1 MKALDIPHR
10 ETAPDPLASG
20 GALGCPGSAP
30 RPSRRRRGAGLRS
43 RFVATALLAAG
54 MPVLLTGGL
63 AVYVLADRPEFAAT
77 GADPGRNALAEY
89 AGRAGSALPASEA
102 ASGLDGFLA
111 ARIADARTW
120 ASTPVIVEAARAA
133 RSGRAADVPA
143 GNPVRAPNDHRAAL
157 NAPGPWP
164 GAGSFLHRRLADSPW
179 LARASLTDRDGFTV
193 VSTGPAGAAAPTGE
207 RWWRA
212 AWKDGIAVGRIDYGE
227 PAGPWRLGLAVRIE
241 DPRDGAPLGV
251 LKTVLAIEPFGTMAG
266 RAAPPLPDA
275 GVEPAVLVRA
285 EADPAGP
292 GHARIV
298 NASAGV
304 ADRNGLPVPAAA
316 AGPTEAPRAGRGP
329 AGEASN
335 AGSFASVL
343 DRLGVGGDL
352 PRSILARI
360 PDAAVLL
367 AGIEDALADRRVR
380 LALALGAIG
389 LLSGLFAALLA
400 NTAARRYAA
409 AIRAV
414 TEMAERAARG
424 ERAREPAAEAPGE
437 IARLGDAVDRL
448 ARLRNRIREPRP
460 VGGAHAQ

>member
-1 MKALDIPHR
+1 MNALGIPDR
-10 ETAPDPLASG
+10 EAAPDPLVPG

-54 MPVLLTGGL
+54 LPVLLTGGL
-63 AVYVLADRPEFAAT
+63 AAYVLADKPEFAAT
-77 GADPGRNALAEY
+77 GADPGWNALAEE
-89 AGRAGSALPASEA
+89 AARAGSALPAREA
-102 ASGLDGFLA
+102 ASRLDGFLV
-111 ARIADARTW
+111 ARIAEARTW
-120 ASTPVIVEAARAA
+120 ASTPVIVETARAA
-133 RSGRAADVPA
+133 RLGRAAEVPA
-143 GNPVRAPNDHRAAL
+143 GPPTRGADGRRTAV
-157 NAPGPWP
+157 NAPVPWP
-164 GAGSFLHRRLADSPW
+164 GADSFLHRRLADSPW

-193 VSTGPAGAAAPTGE
+193 VSTGPAGAHARTAE

-212 AWKDGIAVGRIDYGE
+212 AWKDGIAVGRLDRGE
-227 PAGPWRLGLAVRIE
+227 PAGPWRLGVAVRIE
-241 DPRDGAPLGV
+241 DPRSGAPLGV
-251 LKTVLAIEPFGTMAG
+251 LKTVLAIEPVGNMA
-266 RAAPPLPDA
+266 AQATPPVPGA
-275 GVEPAVLVRA
+275 GVEPAVLVRTAA
-285 EADPAGP
+285 EPAGH

-304 ADRNGLPVPAAA
+304 DDRNGLPVPAA
-316 AGPTEAPRAGRGP
+316 GPAEFPRAGRGP

-343 DRLGVGGDL
+343 DRLGVGRDI

-360 PDAAVLL
+360 PDPAVLA
-367 AGIEDALADRRVR
+367 AGVEDALADRRVQ

-400 NTAARRYAA
+400 NAAARRYTA

-414 TEMAERAARG
+414 TELAERSARG
-424 ERAREPAAEAPGE
+424 ERAHEAAVEAPGE
-437 IARLGDAVDRL
+437 IARLGDAVNRL
-448 ARLRNRIREPRP
+448 ARLRNRVREPRP

>member
-1 MKALDIPHR
+1 MRALDIPGR
-10 ETAPDPLASG
+10 ETPPGPIGTG

-30 RPSRRRRGAGLRS
+30 RSSRRRRGAGLRS
-43 RFVATALLAAG
+43 RFVSTALLAAG
-54 MPVLLTGGL
+54 LPVLLTGAL
-63 AVYVLADRPEFAAT
+63 AVFLLADRPEFAGT
-77 GADPGRNALAEY
+77 GAGWNALSGDA
-89 AGRAGSALPASEA
+89 AGGSALPATEA
-102 ASGLDGFLA
+102 ASRLDGFLA
-111 ARIADARTW
+111 ARIAEARTW

-133 RSGRAADVPA
+133 SPVRAADVPA
-143 GNPVRAPNDHRAAL
+143 GTPARGPHAHRAAV
-157 NAPGPWP
+157 NAPVPWP
-164 GAGSFLHRRLADSPW
+164 GADSFLHRRLADSPW

-193 VSTGPAGAAAPTGE
+193 VSTGPAGAAARTGE

-212 AWKDGIAVGRIDYGE
+212 AWKDGIAVGRIDFEE

-251 LKTVLAIEPFGTMAG
+251 LKTVLAIEPFGTMA
-266 RAAPPLPDA
+266 AQATPPVPGA
-275 GVEPAVLVRA
+275 GVEPAVLVSTA
-285 EADPAGP
+285 AGPAGP

-304 ADRNGLPVPAAA
+304 DDRNGLPVAA
-316 AGPTEAPRAGRGP
+316 AGPAEFPRAGHGP

-343 DRLGVGGDL
+343 DSLGIGREL
-352 PRSILARI
+352 SRSILARI
-360 PDAAVLL
+360 PDAAVLS
-367 AGIEDALADRRVR
+367 AGIDDALADRRVQ
-380 LALALGAIG
+380 LALTLGAIG

-400 NTAARRYAA
+400 NAAARRYAG

-424 ERAREPAAEAPGE
+424 ERTREAAAEAPRE

-448 ARLRNRIREPRP
+448 ARRRNRVREPRP
-460 VGGAHAQ
+460 VGGAHAR